1 MKLKN
6 SFASAGRPAVAIAFS
21 KQQGEAMKIEC
32 VCDDT
37 CIYIEYFNILY
48 KLYMLYKLEI
58 FVYIYMLNCYI
69 YTVFGDAT

>member
-21 KQQGEAMKIEC
+21 KQQGEAMKIWKFSAF
-32 VCDDT
+32 VMIHIY
-37 CIYIEYFNILY
+37 IYIEYFNILY

-58 FVYIYMLNCYI
+58 FVYIYIC
-69 YTVFGDAT
+69 